1 MAFSGALEAPEL
13 TPAPCGLLSVA
24 RVVDENSSQ
33 YDEKWVRSFSYQFDS
48 EPTIRLLTVYDE
60 VVTNGTLFDQ
70 ASRPVYQD
78 YVPFFIEVENKFSGL
93 DALVQ
98 DQFALPKMQARAAV
112 QKAVEVEFWDGRVAR
127 GNSNANVFLSKASTA
142 TVVTSA
148 TAAPFYALYLLE
160 QAIANSPTGENVVI
174 HMTRDVASVLDNRLE
189 THMIDGELKM
199 FTRIGTPVIMGSGY
213 SGNGRVGDAN
223 ATASA
228 TNKWMYATSMVDVR
242 LGEIQVV
249 NEDFAHGINPAT
261 NEIIVKTVQPAAVYF
276 DPSIHYAARVA
287 LPTS

>member
-24 RVVDENSSQ
+24 RVVDENTSQ
-33 YDEKWVRSFSYQFDS
+33 YDEKWVRGFANQFNS
-48 EPTIRLLTVYDE
+48 EPTVRLLTVVDD

-70 ASRPVYQD
+70 AGRPTYQN

-93 DALVQ
+93 DALIE
-98 DQFALPKMQARAAV
+98 DQFALPKMQARAVA
-112 QKAVEVEFWDGRVAR
+112 QKALEVELWDGRTAIA
-127 GNSNANVFLSKASTA
+127 NSNSNIFLSKASTA
-142 TVVTSA
+142 TVVASGTS
-148 TAAPFYALYLLE
+148 APFYALYLLE
-160 QAIANSPTGENVVI
+160 QAIANSPTGENGVI
-174 HMTRDVASVLDNRLE
+174 HMTRDVASVLGESIE

-199 FTRIGTPVIMGSGY
+199 FTRIGTPVVMGSGY
-213 SGNGRVGDAN
+213 SGNGRVGDGN
-223 ATASA
+223 AAASA

-261 NEIIVKTVQPAAVYF
+261 NEIIIKTVQPAAAYF